1 VSERTTAPPPPPSDR
16 SARPAVWLVVAPVAL
31 EIDVA
36 LRAQDESA
44 RVVRTD
50 GVGPALAGLVR
61 GRDWDGVVVAA
72 ADTGDGG
79 DGAAV
84 MVALRLG
91 AVAAPVLVVLDV
103 VDVAEANRWRAL
115 GATDVVARADVGE
128 LAARLRALQE
138 PRPAPDRAPEP
149 EDAHDGRRWI
159 DALASFQVA
168 VDRAEDLDAAWS
180 AAASAV
186 AATTRGAGFEV
197 WRPANDGLHLVLAAA
212 HGVAD
217 DARLRDDPT
226 VVDLTPRE
234 GLVRHVYE
242 HGRPAW
248 VGDLRRGDTAD
259 ADAEAGPGRRPR
271 LLRAPAAAALGLRA
285 VHAEPLRV
293 GDAVAAVL
301 VGWFDAPEDRA
312 RAGDRMAWWAGRIGA
327 ALTAWRAARA
337 AEADRAHVRD
347 ALDEAPMGVAA
358 CDADGRL
365 TLANQ
370 AMGRAGL
377 NALVG
382 DVRERWQAAWTLRA
396 TDGATEVAVG
406 EDPLS
411 RALRGEVLQAAAF
424 VSHSAGGRPRRWRVD
439 AAPLW
444 APSGALA
451 GARATFAPVETAVD
465 AERTATSDLVLRDFR
480 LLLDR
485 AAELAAAVG
494 EARELGDVWPALDA
508 FVRATTPATRWSV
521 VRGTTVEHAASLG
534 APARASATDDDLPSD
549 RRVAA
554 SLRVGERE
562 LGTLTLLAV
571 EPGSFD
577 ERHATAATMAANLIA
592 VAVDHADLVVQER
605 RLRSEAEASA
615 THFRSMFDATPL
627 AVSLT
632 SLDDATVLD
641 VNPAFAALVG
651 FAREEL
657 VGRRIGDFENWAD
670 PTVRA
675 AIKARVEAGVGVANQ
690 EVVLLRKDGSRLRCL
705 ASAERTEHR
714 GRPAMLLT
722 VVDVTERLAQ
732 EERMRQLA
740 TFREKLMG
748 FVEQTLEEGFEGASF
763 FQRLVESAVA
773 ATPGAEAGSLLLRDD
788 EGDTYRFVAAVGYDL
803 ERLAPATF
811 DDVEIRASTEATH
824 PVVVYVHPEAVQG
837 DERARLLRAY
847 GRVDEIR
854 ATLTVPIV
862 LSGRR
867 VAALCLDAFADRD
880 AFGDDAYRLATAF
893 GAQVAALVKR
903 RALEQALERMAYH
916 DHLTG
921 LPNRILFR
929 DRLVQAIAHARRNGR
944 RGAALFIDLDNLKVT
959 NDTLGHAVGDALLR
973 SVALRLQRAVRDE
986 DTVARIGG
994 DEFTVVLP
1002 EVKDAPAAARV
1013 AEKLLEAF
1021 RTPFAVA
1028 GHEVH
1033 ATASLGITLF
1043 PDDAI
1048 DADALIQHGDTA
1060 MYHAK
1065 NQGKDRYR
1073 FFTRDM
1079 NRALLERASL
1089 EAQLRKALD
1098 RDEFTLHFQPRV
1110 ALLDG
1115 RVTSVEALA
1124 RWRHPERGWIPPD
1137 AFIAVA
1143 EESGLIGPVGRRLL
1157 ELACAQGR
1165 RWVDAGTPVV
1175 VAVNLS
1181 ARQLQEREFVQ
1192 QIEQVL
1198 AATGFD
1204 PAHLEVELT
1213 ESAVMRNV
1221 EENVE
1226 KLGALRALGVQ
1237 ISIDDFGTAYSSLNY
1252 LKRLPATALKIDR
1265 SFVTDVGDPE
1275 RAPHD
1280 VGIVRAIVALARTL
1294 ELTAIAEGIE
1304 TPAQLAFLR
1313 QVGCDQGQGYLLGR
1327 PVPAPELDAT
1337 LAAGLVPLPT
1347 PGTPGEPSG

>member
-1 VSERTTAPPPPPSDR
+1 MA
-16 SARPAVWLVVAPVAL
+16 
-31 EIDVA
+31 
-36 LRAQDESA
+36 
-44 RVVRTD
+44 
-50 GVGPALAGLVR
+50 
-61 GRDWDGVVVAA
+61 
-72 ADTGDGG
+72 
-79 DGAAV
+79 
-84 MVALRLG
+84 ALRLES
-91 AVAAPVLVVLDV
+91 AAAPVVVV
-103 VDVAEANRWRAL
+103 VMDAVDAADANRWRAL
-115 GATDVVARADVGE
+115 GAADAVGRTD
-128 LAARLRALQE
+128 LAGLAVRLRALRE
-138 PRPAPDRAPEP
+138 PRPAVDGAPEP
-149 EDAHDGRRWI
+149 EDAADGRRWI
-159 DALASFQVA
+159 DALAALHSA
-168 VDRAEDLDAAWS
+168 VDRAEDLDAAL
-180 AAASAV
+180 
-186 AATTRGAGFEV
+186 T
-197 WRPANDGLHLVLAAA
+197 AAA
-212 HGVAD
+212 HAIAASVRVAGLEIWRLADDGLQLRPAATCGVAA
-217 DARLRDDPT
+217 DARLRSDPT
-226 VVDLTPRE
+226 VPVLTPRD

-242 HGRPAW
+242 RGRAAW
-248 VGDLRRGDTAD
+248 VADVRASDEADGDGVLD
-259 ADAEAGPGRRPR
+259 PRPR
-271 LLRAPAAAALGLRA
+271 LLRAPAAIALGLHA
-285 VHAEPLRV
+285 VHAEPVLV
-293 GDAVAAVL
+293 GDAVVAVL
-301 VGWFDAPEDRA
+301 VGWFEAPADRA
-312 RAGDRMAWWAGRIGA
+312 AARDRLAWWASRIG
-327 ALTAWRAARA
+327 TTIGAWRAARA
-337 AEADRAHVRD
+337 AEADLAHLRA
-347 ALDEAPMGVAA
+347 ALDGAPMAMAA

-370 AMGRAGL
+370 AIGRAGL
-377 NALVG
+377 DALVG
-382 DVRERWQAAWTLRA
+382 DAHERWRAGWTLRA
-396 TDGATEVAVG
+396 HDGVTAVAAG
-406 EDPLS
+406 DDPLS
-411 RALRGEVLQAAAF
+411 RALRGEVLQAAVF
-424 VSHSAGGRPRRWRVD
+424 VSDTAGGRPRRWRVD
-439 AAPLW
+439 ATPLRSPDGAP
-444 APSGALA
+444 A
-451 GARATFAPVETAVD
+451 GARATFAPVD
-465 AERTATSDLVLRDFR
+465 APTDPDATATSDLVLRDFR

-485 AAELAAAVG
+485 AADLAAAVG
-494 EARELGDVWPALDA
+494 EAPELGDVWPALDA
-508 FVRATTPATRWSV
+508 FVRATTPAARWTV
-521 VRGTTVEHAASLG
+521 VRGASVAHAAGGGPGDGSPT
-534 APARASATDDDLPSD
+534 AADDALSSD

-554 SLRVGERE
+554 PLRVGERE
-562 LGTLTLLAV
+562 LGTLALISDV
-571 EPGSFD
+571 PGAFD

-592 VAVDHADLVVQER
+592 VAVDHADLVVKER
-605 RLRSEAEASA
+605 HLRAEAEASA

-641 VNPAFAALVG
+641 VNPAFAELVG

-657 VGRRIGDFENWAD
+657 VGRRIADFENWAD

-675 AIKARVEAGVGVANQ
+675 AIKAHVETGGGVANQ
-690 EVVLLRKDGSRLRCL
+690 EVVLLRKDRSRLRCL
-705 ASAERTEHR
+705 VSAERTEHR

-740 TFREKLMG
+740 TFREKLMD
-748 FVEQTLEEGFEGASF
+748 FVEQTLEEGFEGATF

-788 EGDTYRFVAAVGYDL
+788 DGDTYRFVAAVGYDL
-803 ERLAPATF
+803 ERLAPVTF
-811 DDVEIRASTEATH
+811 GDEEIRVSADVAH
-824 PVVVYVHPEAVQG
+824 PVVVHVHPEASQE
-837 DERARLLRAY
+837 DERAFLLRAH
-847 GRVDEIR
+847 GRMDEIR

-880 AFGDDAYRLATAF
+880 AFGDDAHRLAAAF

-903 RALEQALERMAYH
+903 RALEKALERMAYH

-921 LPNRILFR
+921 LPNRTLFR

-973 SVALRLQRAVRDE
+973 SVAERLQAVVRDE

-1013 AEKLLEAF
+1013 AEKLIEAF
-1021 RTPFAVA
+1021 RAPFAVA

-1043 PDDAI
+1043 PDDAT

-1065 NQGKDRYR
+1065 TQGKDRFR

-1089 EAQLRKALD
+1089 ETQLRKALD

-1110 ALLDG
+1110 ALDDG

-1137 AFIAVA
+1137 SFIAVA

-1157 ELACAQGR
+1157 ELACIQGR
-1165 RWVDAGTPVV
+1165 RWADAGTPVV
-1175 VAVNLS
+1175 VAANLS
-1181 ARQLQEREFVQ
+1181 ARQLQERDFVA
-1192 QIEQVL
+1192 QIEEVL

-1204 PAHLEVELT
+1204 PNYLEVELT
-1213 ESAVMRNV
+1213 ESTVMRNV

-1237 ISIDDFGTAYSSLNY
+1237 VSIDDFGTAYSSLNY

-1265 SFVTDVGDPE
+1265 SFVTDVGDVE
-1275 RAPHD
+1275 RSPHD
-1280 VGIVRAIVALARTL
+1280 VGIVRAIIALAHTL

-1304 TPAQLAFLR
+1304 TPAQLAFL
-1313 QVGCDQGQGYLLGR
+1313 QQAGCEQGQGYLLGR
-1327 PVPAPELDAT
+1327 PVPAHELEAT
-1337 LAAGLVPLPT
+1337 LAAGVVPLPAPGAPGAT
-1347 PGTPGEPSG
+1347 PA